1 MISEKLRE
9 DMKTAMKTGEKA
21 RLSVIRM
28 LMAELKNA
36 RIAAGHELS
45 EQEEEKVVN
54 AYAKKRKETVETY
67 TEAGRADLAEKEQ
80 FEHDFT
86 MSYLPPRMDED
97 ELETLI
103 TAKIEET
110 GAESMKDFGRVMK
123 AVMEVVGS
131 KADGSEVSALAK
143 QIMSRKN

>member
-1 MISEKLRE
+1 
-9 DMKTAMKTGEKA
+9 MKTGDKP

-67 TEAGRADLAEKEQ
+67 KEAGRADLADKEQ
-80 FEHDFT
+80 FEHDVT
-86 MSYLPPRMDED
+86 MSYLPPRMDEE
-97 ELETLI
+97 ELRTLI

-143 QIMSRKN
+143 QIMSRKD